1 MEKEFSADPNKKRR
15 ERRFNYRLSVFRVL
29 CTEHIYGVWKNRFPA
44 LRLGLRMQLKYTC
57 EAIVATAILHN
68 IATLLQ
74 CEGIQGSRA
83 AAREGQPRMGRGY
96 DDDDNDDSDDDDDL
110 PLRRQTREEILD
122 EGRLERE
129 AVLECFFPEQ

>member
-1 MEKEFSADPNKKRR
+1 
-15 ERRFNYRLSVFRVL
+15 
-29 CTEHIYGVWKNRFPA
+29 
-44 LRLGLRMQLKYTC
+44 MQLKNTC
-57 EAIVATAILHN
+57 DAIVATAILHN

-83 AAREGQPRMGRGY
+83 AAREGQPRMGHGY
-96 DDDDNDDSDDDDDL
+96 DDDEDSDDDDDVQ
-110 PLRRQTREEILD
+110 PPRRQTREEILD